1 MQIKWRL
8 IISFAVASL
17 ITAAVGLFAVLRI
30 HALVGGIE
38 QLNDTWVPALTA
50 DSNLNA
56 DLMDARRTEFRLLA
70 NATVGGQ
77 ALTYS
82 IHKIEH
88 KEGLVHQDFVQMY
101 KYARTPDTRSIVDRL
116 HASWRSYRR
125 ALNEQVAQVRQNNLA
140 QAISTADGRD
150 HRLFQAYNTD
160 TDNMVDFIARK
171 SGTLAGSEKAA
182 ASRAIAITIAA
193 ILAAL
198 LVSAGVGTLL
208 VRSIVRPLGAAV
220 AVADQ
225 VAAGDL
231 TARIPSDGNDEI
243 ATLMRALHNMVER
256 MNTTL
261 GAIRSAADTIATASK
276 EVSATSQSLSQGAS
290 EQAASV
296 EQTSAT
302 LEQFGSTVRQ
312 NADTANQT
320 ARIAQEAAAQAQQGG
335 AAVRK
340 TVADMQA
347 IAEQIS
353 AIDDIA
359 YQTNM
364 LALNASIEAA
374 RAGELGKGFAVVAAE
389 VRKLAERAQGLSKEV
404 GDLSRSSVQQAEQ
417 AGKLLDAVVPAIAR
431 TADLVAEINA
441 ASAEQT
447 TGVAQVNVAI
457 GQINTATQQS
467 ASASEQLAA
476 TAEEMSSQ
484 AQELQHN
491 VARFRLA
498 GPAQGEA
505 PRQAPAKG
513 GSVPAPAMRQH
524 AEEALQRGEFVKF

>member
-1 MQIKWRL
+1 MRIKWRL
-8 IISFAVASL
+8 IISFATASL
-17 ITAAVGLFAVLRI
+17 ITVAVGSFAVLRI

-38 QLNDTWVPALTA
+38 QLNDTWVPGLTA

-70 NATVGGQ
+70 NAGVGGQ

-82 IHKIEH
+82 IHKIKH

-101 KYARTPDTRSIVDRL
+101 KYARTPDTRSIVDKL
-116 HASWRSYRR
+116 HASWRRYRK

-140 QAISTADGRD
+140 QAISTADGED
-150 HRLFQAYNTD
+150 HRLFQDYNTD

-193 ILAAL
+193 ILVAL
-198 LVSAGVGTLL
+198 LVSAGVGSLL

-220 AVADQ
+220 AIADQ
-225 VAAGDL
+225 VAGGDL
-231 TARIPSDGNDEI
+231 TAQIPSDGNDEI
-243 ATLMRALHNMVER
+243 AALMRALHNMVER

-296 EQTSAT
+296 AQTSAT
-302 LEQFGSTVRQ
+302 IEQFGSMVRQ
-312 NADTANQT
+312 NADNASQT
-320 ARIAQEAAAQAQQGG
+320 ARIAQEAATQAQQGG

-340 TVADMQA
+340 TAADMQS

-389 VRKLAERAQGLSKEV
+389 VRKLAERAQGLSKDV
-404 GDLSRSSVQQAEQ
+404 GELSRSSVQQAAQ
-417 AGKLLDAVVPAIAR
+417 AGNLLDAVVPAIVK

-447 TGVAQVNVAI
+447 TGITQVNVAI

-498 GPAQGEA
+498 GVTGERA
-505 PRQAPAKG
+505 RHAAPAKG
-513 GSVPAPAMRQH
+513 PNVAAAALHQQ
-524 AEEALQRGEFVKF
+524 AEEALASGEFVKF